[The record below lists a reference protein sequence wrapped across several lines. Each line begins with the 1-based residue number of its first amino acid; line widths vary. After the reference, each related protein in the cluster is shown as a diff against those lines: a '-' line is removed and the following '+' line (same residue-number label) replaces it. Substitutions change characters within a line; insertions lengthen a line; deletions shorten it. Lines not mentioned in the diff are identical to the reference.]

1 MTAIRA
7 NHSPEPQAELLR
19 QVAGLQWWG
28 REREECAEHRM
39 FPLILF
45 LDHGYLTLVPE
56 HPGLVEMP
64 HRHHQPEILIFV
76 VSLVSVLRNI
86 QLHGSRGR
94 AEEQQPT
101 A

>member
-45 LDHGYLTLVPE
+45 LDHGYLT
-56 HPGLVEMP
+56 
-64 HRHHQPEILIFV
+64 
-76 VSLVSVLRNI
+76 
-86 QLHGSRGR
+86 
-94 AEEQQPT
+94 
-101 A
+101 